1 MDDREEMD
9 LAEGQER
16 SLGPGLKPTRRMFAV
31 GGGLGAGFAA
41 LVQPVSAATI
51 LTDASGLTAGM
62 VEIDGADRKIPAYR
76 AYPAGK
82 TGLPVIVII
91 HEIFGLHEHI
101 KDLCRRLA
109 HQGYYAISPD
119 LYVRY
124 GDATKITDVQ
134 QLLGGIVAKVQDPI
148 MKGDLDGAVKFAA
161 GEKQNTAK
169 LGVTGFCWGG
179 RQTWK
184 YTAMNPNVKAAV
196 AWYGPLVGNPPPS
209 PTELAGQIKGRV
221 LGLYGAK
228 DMGIPQDTVEGM
240 RAALKAAGDTKSTIV
255 VYPNSPHGFN
265 ADYRPSYVEADA
277 KDGWNRM
284 IAWFKQNGVA

>member
-1 MDDREEMD
+1 MDDREDTD
-9 LAEGQER
+9 LIESQDA
-16 SLGPGLKPTRRMFAV
+16 SLAPGVKVTRRMFAA
-31 GGGLGAGFAA
+31 GGGVGAGFAL

-51 LTDASGLTAGM
+51 TTDAKGLTAGM
-62 VEIDGADRKIPAYR
+62 VMVDGADRKIPAYR

-82 TGLPVIVII
+82 TRLPVVVII
-91 HEIFGLHEHI
+91 HEIFGLHEHV

-109 HQGYYAISPD
+109 HQGYYAICPD

-124 GDATKITDVQ
+124 GDATTVTDVQ
-134 QLLGGIVAKVQDPI
+134 ALMGGIVAKVTDPI

-161 GEKQNTAK
+161 SEKANTAK

-184 YTAMNPNVKAAV
+184 YTAMNPAVKAGV

-209 PTELAGQIKGRV
+209 PTDLAGQIKGRV

-228 DMGIPQDTVEGM
+228 DMGIPLESVTGM
-240 RAALKAAGDTKSTIV
+240 RAALTAAGDTESKIIV
-255 VYPNSPHGFN
+255 YQNSPHGFN

-277 KDGWNRM
+277 KDGWAKM
-284 IAWFKQNGVA
+284 VAWFKAHGVA